1 MGGFGDAFRVTR
13 SQPNWYDIAWFLYQ
27 FRNGELMM
35 MMRRL
40 LPVTLLAAFVCTLSA
55 LPALAQQFP
64 SKTVR
69 LLIPWPAGGSTDTLG
84 RALARE
90 LGEVWKQPVV
100 VENPAG
106 AGSIVG
112 AEKVAT
118 AAPDGYTLML
128 TIDTTT
134 VHNRFLYKKLP
145 YDPDKSFAPITM
157 IARSGQFVIA
167 NPSFPAKNLREMVE
181 EARRNPGKVAYAS
194 YGLGSQ
200 PHLLFETIAKR
211 EGVQFLHV
219 PYKGV
224 APATTATVAGEVQM
238 TVASPAASGAQVR
251 AGRAKALAIGG
262 GQRASRFPD
271 VPTIAESGYPYGA
284 AIIWF
289 GLFAPGGTD
298 PQLVDRIYR
307 DAATIAKR
315 PEFVEKYISAF
326 SLDLVANTPAEFA
339 AAIRADTEI
348 TAEMVKAAGVKQQE

>member
-1 MGGFGDAFRVTR
+1 
-13 SQPNWYDIAWFLYQ
+13 
-27 FRNGELMM
+27 
-35 MMRRL
+35 MRRL
-40 LPVTLLAAFVCTLSA
+40 IAVSLFAAMLCMLFAV
-55 LPALAQQFP
+55 PGFAQQFP
-64 SKTVR
+64 SKPVR
-69 LLIPWPAGGSTDTLG
+69 LLIPWPAGGSTDVLG
-84 RALARE
+84 RALAHE
-90 LGEVWKQPVV
+90 LSAIWKQPVV

-106 AGSIVG
+106 AGSILG
-112 AEKVAT
+112 AERVAT
-118 AAPDGYTLML
+118 AAPDGYTLMV

-167 NPSFPAKNLREMVE
+167 NPSVPAKNLRELIE
-181 EARRNPGKVAYAS
+181 FARRNPGKVAYGS
-194 YGLGSQ
+194 YGMGSQ

-224 APATTATVAGEVQM
+224 APATTATVAGEVQV

-251 AGRAKALAIGG
+251 AGRAIALAIGG
-262 GQRASRFPD
+262 GQRAGRFPD
-271 VPTIAESGYPYGA
+271 VPTIAESGYPYAA

-307 DAATIAKR
+307 DATTIVKR
-315 PEFVEKYISAF
+315 PEFVEKYITAF
-326 SLDLVANTPAEFA
+326 SLELVANTPAEFA
-339 AAIRADTEI
+339 EAIRSDAEI
-348 TAEMVKAAGVKQQE
+348 TAEMVKAAGVQPE

>member
-1 MGGFGDAFRVTR
+1 
-13 SQPNWYDIAWFLYQ
+13 
-27 FRNGELMM
+27 MM
-35 MMRRL
+35 VRRL
-40 LPVTLLAAFVCTLSA
+40 LPATLLAAILCILSA
-55 LPALAQQFP
+55 VPALAQQFP
-64 SKTVR
+64 SKPVR
-69 LLIPWPAGGSTDTLG
+69 LLIPWPAGGSTDVLG
-84 RALARE
+84 RALAHE
-90 LGEVWKQPVV
+90 LSAVWKQPVV

-112 AEKVAT
+112 AERVAA
-118 AAPDGYTLML
+118 AAPDGYTLMV
-128 TIDTTT
+128 TIDATT

-167 NPSFPAKNLREMVE
+167 NPSFPAKTLRELVDY
-181 EARRNPGKVAYAS
+181 ARRNPGKVAYSS
-194 YGLGSQ
+194 YGMGSQ
-200 PHLLFETIAKR
+200 PHLFFETLAKR

-224 APATTATVAGEVQM
+224 APATMATVAGEVQA

-251 AGRAKALAIGG
+251 AGRTVALAIGG
-262 GQRASRFPD
+262 AQRASRFPD
-271 VPTIAESGYPYGA
+271 VPTIAESGYPYAA

-307 DAATIAKR
+307 DATAIVKQ
-315 PEFVEKYISAF
+315 PDFVEKYISAF

-339 AAIRADTEI
+339 AAIRADVEI
-348 TAEMVKAAGVKQQE
+348 TAEMVKAAGLRPE

>member
-1 MGGFGDAFRVTR
+1 ME
-13 SQPNWYDIAWFLYQ
+13 Y
-27 FRNGELMM
+27 
-35 MMRRL
+35 MRRL
-40 LPVTLLAAFVCTLSA
+40 ITVTLFAAISCLLCA
-55 LPALAQQFP
+55 APALAQSFP
-64 SKTVR
+64 AKPVR
-69 LLIPWPAGGSTDTLG
+69 LLIPWPAGGSTDVLG
-84 RALARE
+84 RALAQE
-90 LGEVWKQPVV
+90 LSAVWKQPVV

-112 AEKVAT
+112 AERVAA

-167 NPSFPAKNLREMVE
+167 SPSLPVKNLRELVDY
-181 EARRNPGKVAYAS
+181 ARRNPGKVAYGS

-211 EGVQFLHV
+211 EGVEFLHV

-224 APATTATVAGEVQM
+224 GPATTATVAGEVQV

-251 AGRAKALAIGG
+251 AGRATALAIGG
-262 GQRASRFPD
+262 AQRASRFPD
-271 VPTIAESGYPYGA
+271 VPSIAESGYGYGA

-298 PQLVDRIYR
+298 AQLVDRIYR
-307 DAATIAKR
+307 DATAIARR

-339 AAIRADTEI
+339 AAIRSDADI
-348 TAEMVKAAGVKQQE
+348 TAEMVKAAGVQPE

>member
-1 MGGFGDAFRVTR
+1 
-13 SQPNWYDIAWFLYQ
+13 
-27 FRNGELMM
+27 

-40 LPVTLLAAFVCTLSA
+40 LPVTLLAAMLCILSA
-55 LPALAQQFP
+55 NPALAQQFP
-64 SKTVR
+64 SKPVR
-69 LLIPWPAGGSTDTLG
+69 LLIPWPAGGSTDVLG
-84 RALARE
+84 RALAHE
-90 LGEVWKQPVV
+90 LSAVWKQPVV
-100 VENPAG
+100 VENLAG

-112 AEKVAT
+112 AERVAA

-134 VHNRFLYKKLP
+134 VHNRFLYRKLP

-157 IARSGQFVIA
+157 VARSGQFVIA
-167 NPSFPAKNLREMVE
+167 NPSVPAKNLRELVDY
-181 EARRNPGKVAYAS
+181 ARRNPGKVAYGS
-194 YGLGSQ
+194 YGMGSQ
-200 PHLLFETIAKR
+200 PHLFFETIAKR

-224 APATTATVAGEVQM
+224 GPATTATVAGEVQA

-251 AGRAKALAIGG
+251 AGRAVALAIGG
-262 GQRASRFPD
+262 AQRASRFPD
-271 VPTIAESGYPYGA
+271 VPTIAESGYPYAA

-307 DAATIAKR
+307 DATAIVKR

-339 AAIRADTEI
+339 AAIRSDVET
-348 TAEMVKAAGVKQQE
+348 TAEMVKAAGVQPE

>member
-1 MGGFGDAFRVTR
+1 MREKT
-13 SQPNWYDIAWFLYQ
+13 
-27 FRNGELMM
+27 
-35 MMRRL
+35 MRRL
-40 LPVTLLAAFVCTLSA
+40 IPVTLLAAMSCMLCAAPV
-55 LPALAQQFP
+55 LAQQYP
-64 SKTVR
+64 AKPVR
-69 LLIPWPAGGSTDTLG
+69 LLIPWPAGGSTDVLG
-84 RALARE
+84 RALAQE
-90 LGEVWKQPVV
+90 LSTVWKQPVV

-112 AEKVAT
+112 AERVA
-118 AAPDGYTLML
+118 AAPPDGYTLML

-167 NPSFPAKNLREMVE
+167 SPTLPAKNLRELVDY
-181 EARRNPGKVAYAS
+181 ARRNPGKVAYGS

-211 EGVQFLHV
+211 EGVEFLHI

-224 APATTATVAGEVQM
+224 GPATTATVAGEVQV

-251 AGRAKALAIGG
+251 AGRATALAIGG
-262 GQRASRFPD
+262 AQRASRFPD
-271 VPTIAESGYPYGA
+271 VPTIAESGYGYGA

-298 PQLVDRIYR
+298 AQLVDRIYR
-307 DAATIAKR
+307 DATAIARR
-315 PEFVEKYISAF
+315 PEFTEKYITAF

-339 AAIRADTEI
+339 AAIRADAEI
-348 TAEMVKAAGVKQQE
+348 TAEMVKAAGVQPE

>member
-1 MGGFGDAFRVTR
+1 LHHF
-13 SQPNWYDIAWFLYQ
+13 PNN
-27 FRNGELMM
+27 RGELMM
-35 MMRRL
+35 VRRL
-40 LPVTLLAAFVCTLSA
+40 LPATLLAAILCILSA
-55 LPALAQQFP
+55 VPALAQQFP
-64 SKTVR
+64 SKPVR
-69 LLIPWPAGGSTDTLG
+69 LLIPWPAGGSTDVLG
-84 RALARE
+84 RALAHE
-90 LGEVWKQPVV
+90 LSAVWKQPVV

-112 AEKVAT
+112 AERVAA
-118 AAPDGYTLML
+118 AAPDGYTLMV

-167 NPSFPAKNLREMVE
+167 NPSFPAKNLRELVDY
-181 EARRNPGKVAYAS
+181 ARRNPGKVAYSS
-194 YGLGSQ
+194 YGMGSQ
-200 PHLLFETIAKR
+200 PHLFFETLAKR

-224 APATTATVAGEVQM
+224 APATMATVAGEVQA

-251 AGRAKALAIGG
+251 AGRAVALAIGG
-262 GQRASRFPD
+262 AQRASRFPD
-271 VPTIAESGYPYGA
+271 VPTIAESGYPYAA

-307 DAATIAKR
+307 DATAIVKQ

-339 AAIRADTEI
+339 AAIRADVEI
-348 TAEMVKAAGVKQQE
+348 TAEMVKAAGLQPE